1 MKRKILIIMLCVGL
15 LHSPL
20 TLSEKADIHI
30 GVMVYNTADTFMMT
44 IVNEI
49 ERLSDNNTSLTV
61 LNSANDQNLQAKQM
75 KTLIEKGV
83 DALIIN
89 AVDRTS
95 CIYLLKIAKKSDVP
109 VVFIN
114 REPLRED
121 MESYNRAYYVGTQPQ
136 QQGMLCGEIIADYF
150 LTTPSADKNGDGI
163 IQYVLLKGEEGHQD
177 TYLRS
182 LYCIETLQNKGIK
195 TEQLGSESGDWKKTR
210 GQQIMASF
218 LAEYENNIECVISNN
233 DDMALGAI
241 DALKAAGYFTNGRY
255 MPVVGV
261 DATPP
266 ALEAMED
273 GVLLGTVLNDA
284 RLQGAAAIEIATL
297 LARKETID
305 KEKLIFPMQE
315 DRFIWVP
322 AKKYVKL
329 FNKD

>member
-1 MKRKILIIMLCVGL
+1 MLCFILAYAPSAVFAEN
-15 LHSPL
+15 S
-20 TLSEKADIHI
+20 DIHI
-30 GVMVYNTADTFMMT
+30 GVLVYNTADTFMMT
-44 IVNEI
+44 IVSEI
-49 ERLSDNNTSLTV
+49 ERLSDENTRLTV

-75 KTLIEKGV
+75 TSLIEENV

-89 AVDRTS
+89 PVDRTS
-95 CIYLLKIAKKSDVP
+95 CIYLIEIAKKSGLP

-121 MESYNRAYYVGTQPQ
+121 MESYNNAYYVGTQPQ
-136 QQGMLCGEIIADYF
+136 QQGILCGEIIADYF
-150 LTTPSADKNGDGI
+150 MNIPSADKNGDGI

-182 LYCIETLQNKGIK
+182 FYCLKALQDKGIK
-195 TEQLGSESGDWKKTR
+195 TQQLGAESGDWKKTR

-218 LAEYENNIECVISNN
+218 LAEFGDSIECVISNN

-241 DALKAAGYFTNGRY
+241 DALKAAGYFSNGNF
-255 MPVVGV
+255 MPVVGA
-261 DATPP
+261 DATPS
-266 ALEAMED
+266 ALEALQE

-297 LARKETID
+297 LARKQNLD

-322 AKKYVKL
+322 SKKYIKP
-329 FNKD
+329 FNN